1 MTKRTKLLLV
11 MKHRFALWNAP
22 EWVGRRLHGDFPSVE
37 VIQRL
42 TYEGIETELA
52 QAEVA
57 VTWSLRP
64 EQFRLAAKLRWI
76 HSTAAAVHQLMF
88 PELVASDVMVTNARE
103 VHGPVVAE
111 HAIALLFA
119 LAKKLPQAI
128 RFQTLRQWSQ
138 DQLWER
144 PPRPRELRDSTLAL
158 IGMGSIG
165 REVARSAS
173 LLGMR
178 VLAVREHSELGA
190 GGAHAVFGPAQLD
203 HVLGQADYVV
213 LAAPVTATT
222 RALINGERLR
232 RMKPDAYL
240 VNVGRGPL
248 VDEAALVEAL
258 TAKRIG
264 AAALDVFEH
273 EPLAAE
279 SPLWNMDNVLI
290 TPHTAAVT
298 EKLWERHYALIAEN
312 LRRYLAGGPL
322 LGLVDKS
329 KGY

>member
-1 MTKRTKLLLV
+1 MKLLLV

-22 EWVGRRLHGDFPSVE
+22 EWVGKRLHEEFPSVE

-42 TYEGIETELA
+42 TYEGIEAELA

-64 EQFRLAAKLRWI
+64 DQFGLAAKLRWI

-119 LAKKLPQAI
+119 LAKKLPQAV
-128 RFQTLRQWSQ
+128 RFQILHQWSQ
-138 DQLWER
+138 DQLWAQ

-173 LLGMR
+173 SLGMR
-178 VLAVREHSELGA
+178 VLAVREHPELGA
-190 GGAHAVFGPAQLD
+190 GGAHAVFGPA
-203 HVLGQADYVV
+203 
-213 LAAPVTATT
+213 
-222 RALINGERLR
+222 
-232 RMKPDAYL
+232 
-240 VNVGRGPL
+240 
-248 VDEAALVEAL
+248 
-258 TAKRIG
+258 
-264 AAALDVFEH
+264 
-273 EPLAAE
+273 
-279 SPLWNMDNVLI
+279 
-290 TPHTAAVT
+290 
-298 EKLWERHYALIAEN
+298 
-312 LRRYLAGGPL
+312 
-322 LGLVDKS
+322 
-329 KGY
+329 